1 MDMKDRIK
9 LFFFDR
15 APNSVLEDHVHL
27 EFYRDS
33 RADIDAALASL
44 ESAGF
49 LTSKAQLNTRYPI
62 LQRKSYRITDQYL
75 ASYPIKTEIEV
86 AGIKVPRL
94 IDGDT
99 PRAEDVNSLILA
111 VNKVIDA
118 KAADIERRV
127 EEQGRRFWST
137 LIAIFALFVSLFSIV
152 NVGVRPALFSDSL
165 GLSPLNLA
173 YQSVLNILPLFLV
186 LVIFLWILHRILN
199 K

>member
-1 MDMKDRIK
+1 MDIKDRIK

-15 APNSVLEDHVHL
+15 APNSVLADHVYL
-27 EFYRDS
+27 EFYRDTPT
-33 RADIDAALASL
+33 DIDAALASL
-44 ESAGF
+44 EADGF
-49 LTSKAQLNTRYPI
+49 LTSKAQPNARYPT
-62 LQRKSYRITDQYL
+62 LQRRSYRITEQHL

-94 IDGDT
+94 IDGDMT
-99 PRAEDVNSLILA
+99 RAEDVNSLILA

-137 LIAIFALFVSLFSIV
+137 LIAIFALFVSLFSII

-165 GLSPLNLA
+165 GLSPLDLA

-186 LVIFLWILHRILN
+186 LILFLWILHRILN